1 MIPPEYWRQMR
12 HELNALGDDLDPA
25 NLAKIES
32 ETQRRTRIAAE
43 YDAAIERQKREANR
57 IKAQRNRSK

>member
-32 ETQRRTRIAAE
+32 ETQRRTRIGVN
-43 YDAAIERQKREANR
+43 KL
-57 IKAQRNRSK
+57 K